1 VITNRPMQEL
11 LARGTNLTE
20 IYVPSPFQLLVG
32 GGFKD
37 VQGCIFF
44 RELFHHDALTSLAL
58 HQDMTGYECA
68 VNAIHL
74 EDYLE
79 KGMAREAPAL
89 AMTAAKC
96 IDWLVERLRRFSS
109 EPFRIIVSVRARNC
123 TLRFHKVRDGESW
136 LADNLEGYEEA
147 IAVYDTSPQLERSH
161 V

>member
-1 VITNRPMQEL
+1 MMNQRMRDL
-11 LARGTNLTE
+11 LARGADLTE
-20 IYVPSPFQLLVG
+20 IYVPSPFQLLVA

-44 RELFHHDALTSLAL
+44 RELFHHDALTALAM
-58 HQDMTGYECA
+58 HHDMTGYECA

-89 AMTAAKC
+89 AATAMKC
-96 IDWLVERLRRFSS
+96 IDWLAERLRKFAVG
-109 EPFRIIVSVRARNC
+109 PFKIIVSIDRRSC

-136 LADNLEGYEEA
+136 LADDIEGYEEA
-147 IAVYDTSPQLERSH
+147 VAVSDIA
-161 V
+161 